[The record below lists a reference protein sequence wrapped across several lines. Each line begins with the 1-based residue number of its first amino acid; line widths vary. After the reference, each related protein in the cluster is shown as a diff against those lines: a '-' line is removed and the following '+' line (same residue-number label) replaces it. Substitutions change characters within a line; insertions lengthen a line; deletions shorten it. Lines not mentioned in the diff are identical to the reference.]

1 MALNIKDPETEKL
14 AAEVAAITGESK
26 TRAVKVAL
34 QERKQ
39 RLAVRV
45 VNGDRTEDLRRFL
58 AQEIW
63 PRVPR
68 KELGKR
74 LTRRELEATGETVR
88 KRTDDTRGDLT
99 PQELQIAQ
107 RAARGQTNPEIGAQ
121 LFLSPR
127 TVEYHLRKVFQK
139 LEINSRRELVNA
151 LPASRSEL
159 IPA

>member
-45 VNGDRTEDLRRFL
+45 IRRDRAEELRRFL
-58 AQEIW
+58 AQEVW

-68 KELGKR
+68 RVLGKR
-74 LTRRELEATGETVR
+74 ITRQEREAILGY
-88 KRTDDTRGDLT
+88 G
-99 PQELQIAQ
+99 
-107 RAARGQTNPEIGAQ
+107 PEG
-121 LFLSPR
+121 
-127 TVEYHLRKVFQK
+127 V
-139 LEINSRRELVNA
+139 
-151 LPASRSEL
+151 
-159 IPA
+159 

>member
-45 VNGDRTEDLRRFL
+45 VRRDRTEELRRFL
-58 AQEIW
+58 AQEVW

-68 KELGKR
+68 RVLGKR
-74 LTRRELEATGETVR
+74 LTRKEREAILGY
-88 KRTDDTRGDLT
+88 G
-99 PQELQIAQ
+99 
-107 RAARGQTNPEIGAQ
+107 PEG
-121 LFLSPR
+121 
-127 TVEYHLRKVFQK
+127 V
-139 LEINSRRELVNA
+139 
-151 LPASRSEL
+151 
-159 IPA
+159 